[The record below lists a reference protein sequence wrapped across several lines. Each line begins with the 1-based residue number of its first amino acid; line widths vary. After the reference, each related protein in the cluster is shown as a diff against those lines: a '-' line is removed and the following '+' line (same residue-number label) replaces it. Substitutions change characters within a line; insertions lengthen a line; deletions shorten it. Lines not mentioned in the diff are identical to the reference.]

1 MTKLENIPFVSI
13 VIPTTGNVKFIK
25 GLVESVSKLDY
36 PKDKFEL
43 ILIGDEETELLR
55 LNSKRAKEYGIRTTV
70 KYEPFAAGK
79 KRNIGVELAK
89 GDIIAFTDDDTILK
103 EDWISNAVR
112 HLNDNNEY
120 VGVGGPNFTPREGLP
135 FAKAVGR
142 IFGSKFLFSFR
153 YTIGHAKPKEIEHN
167 PTCNYVIKKE
177 VFETVQ
183 FHDTLWPGEDA
194 EFDIRLIK
202 NGFKILYAPDVIV
215 WHHRRSRPIPFLKQ
229 MFNYGKTRAQVTRMH
244 PDSFDIRYFAFISAF
259 IFLIALYSFS
269 LSEIELPIIGKLN
282 LMVPIALNLAYFTII
297 SIAGILVGIQTGK
310 VKQGLYAPLVLFIQ
324 HFGFSIGLL
333 YGFIRKP

>member
-1 MTKLENIPFVSI
+1 MENLPFVSI
-13 VIPTTGNVKFIK
+13 VIPTTGNVSFIK

-36 PKDKFEL
+36 PKEKFEL
-43 ILIGDEETELLR
+43 ILIGDKETQLLKN
-55 LNSKRAKEYGIRTTV
+55 NSEKAKKYGINTTL
-70 KYEPFAAGK
+70 KYEPYAAGK

-89 GDIIAFTDDDTILK
+89 GEIIAFTDDDTILK
-103 EDWISNAVR
+103 EDWLNNAVK
-112 HLNDNNEY
+112 HLNENSNYD
-120 VGVGGPNFTPREGLP
+120 GVGGPNFTPREGLP

-153 YTIGHAKPKEIEHN
+153 YTIGHSKPKEIEHN
-167 PTCNYVIKKE
+167 PTCNYIIKKH
-177 VFETVQ
+177 VFETVK

-194 EFDIRLIK
+194 EFDIKLIK
-202 NGFKILYAPDVIV
+202 KGFKILYAPDVIV

-259 IFLIALYSFS
+259 VFLMGLYSLS
-269 LSEIELPIIGKLN
+269 LLEVDIPIIGKLE
-282 LMVPIALNLAYFTII
+282 LMIPVILNLAYFAII
-297 SIAGILVGIQTGK
+297 SLAGILVGFQTGK
-310 VKQGLYAPLVLFIQ
+310 LKQGIYAPLVLFIQ

-333 YGFIRKP
+333 YGFIKKP

>member
-1 MTKLENIPFVSI
+1 MENLPFVSI

-25 GLVESVSKLDY
+25 GLVESVNKLDY
-36 PKDKFEL
+36 PKEKYEL
-43 ILIGDEETELLR
+43 ILIGDKETELLKV
-55 LNSKRAKEYGIRTTV
+55 NSERAKNYGINTTT
-70 KYEPFAAGK
+70 KYEPYAAGK

-89 GDIIAFTDDDTILK
+89 GEIIAFTDDDTILK
-103 EDWISNAVR
+103 EDWINNAVR
-112 HLNDNNEY
+112 HLNENGNY

-153 YTIGHAKPKEIEHN
+153 YTIGHSKPKEIEHN
-167 PTCNYVIKKE
+167 PTCNYIIKKK
-177 VFETVQ
+177 VFESVQ
-183 FHDTLWPGEDA
+183 FHDSLWPGEDA
-194 EFDIRLIK
+194 EFDIRLMK

-215 WHHRRSRPIPFLKQ
+215 WHHRRSRPIPFLRQ

-259 IFLIALYSFS
+259 TFLIALYSFS
-269 LSEIELPIIGKLN
+269 VFEIEIPIIGKLD
-282 LMVPIALNLAYFTII
+282 LMIPIILNLAYFSII
-297 SIAGILVGIQTGK
+297 SLAGILVGFQTGK
-310 VKQGLYAPLVLFIQ
+310 LKQGLYAPLVLFIQ

-333 YGFIRKP
+333 YGFVKKP

>member
-55 LNSKRAKEYGIRTTV
+55 LNSKRAKEYGIQTTV

-112 HLNDNNEY
+112 HLSDNNEY

-153 YTIGHAKPKEIEHN
+153 YTIGHVKPKEIEHN

-244 PDSFDIRYFAFISAF
+244 PDSFDFRYFAFISA
-259 IFLIALYSFS
+259 LILLMALYYIS
-269 LSEIELPIIGKLN
+269 LSEIELPAVGKLD
-282 LMVPIALNLAYFTII
+282 LMIPIILNLAYFTII
-297 SIAGILVGIQTGK
+297 SFAGILVGIQTGK

-333 YGFIRKP
+333 YGFIKKP

>member
-1 MTKLENIPFVSI
+1 MDNLPFISI
-13 VIPTTGNVKFIK
+13 VIPTTGNVPFIK

-36 PKDKFEL
+36 PKEKFEL
-43 ILIGDEETELLR
+43 ILIGDKETKLLKKNVER
-55 LNSKRAKEYGIRTTV
+55 SEKYGINTTL
-70 KYEPFAAGK
+70 KYEPYAAGK

-89 GDIIAFTDDDTILK
+89 GEIIAFTDDDTILK
-103 EDWISNAVR
+103 EDWLNNAVK
-112 HLNDNNEY
+112 HLNENSNY

-153 YTIGHAKPKEIEHN
+153 YTIGHSKPKEIEHN
-167 PTCNYVIKKE
+167 PTCNYIIKKK
-177 VFETVQ
+177 VFETVK

-194 EFDIRLIK
+194 EFDIKLIK
-202 NGFKILYAPDVIV
+202 KGFKILYAPDVIV

-259 IFLIALYSFS
+259 IFLMGMYSFS
-269 LSEIELPIIGKLN
+269 LLQIEIPVIGKLEIIIP
-282 LMVPIALNLAYFTII
+282 VILNLSYFGII
-297 SIAGILVGIQTGK
+297 SLAGILVGFQTGK
-310 VKQGLYAPLVLFIQ
+310 LKQGLYAPIVLFIQ

-333 YGFIRKP
+333 YGFIKKP

>member
-1 MTKLENIPFVSI
+1 MENKPFISI
-13 VIPTTGNVKFIK
+13 VIPTTGHVKFIK
-25 GLVESVSKLDY
+25 GLVESVNKLDY
-36 PKDKFEL
+36 PKEKYEL
-43 ILIGDEETELLR
+43 ILIGDEETELL
-55 LNSKRAKEYGIRTTV
+55 NISSKRANDYGIKTVV

-79 KRNIGVELAK
+79 KRNIGVEVAN
-89 GDIIAFTDDDTILK
+89 GDIIAFTDDDTILR
-103 EDWISNAVR
+103 EDWLNNAVK
-112 HLNDNNEY
+112 HLNDNTNY

-167 PTCNYVIKKE
+167 PTCNYIIKKE
-177 VFETVQ
+177 VFKTVQ
-183 FHDTLWPGEDA
+183 FHNTLWPGEDA

-202 NGFKILYAPDVIV
+202 NGFKILYAPNVVV
-215 WHHRRSRPIPFLKQ
+215 WHHRRSRPLPFLKQ

-259 IFLIALYSFS
+259 FFLLALYSISFAK
-269 LSEIELPIIGKLN
+269 IELPLTGKVDLIIP
-282 LMVPIALNLAYFTII
+282 VALNLTYFGII
-297 SIAGILVGIQTGK
+297 SAAGILVGLQTRK
-310 VKQGLYAPLVLFIQ
+310 IKQGLYAPLVLFIQ

-333 YGFIRKP
+333 YGFIKKP